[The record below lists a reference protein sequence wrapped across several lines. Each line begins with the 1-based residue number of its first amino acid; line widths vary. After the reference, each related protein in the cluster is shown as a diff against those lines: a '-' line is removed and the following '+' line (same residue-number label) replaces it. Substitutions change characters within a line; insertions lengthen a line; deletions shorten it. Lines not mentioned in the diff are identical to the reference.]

1 MTDYGNEIHDGG
13 NCIETDKGYVI
24 MKKISICAWLMVFL
38 LLGFVFGAKIAQHEP
53 TPHECISVC
62 VEEFEKYGC

>member
-1 MTDYGNEIHDGG
+1 
-13 NCIETDKGYVI
+13 